1 MNTNQL
7 QIEVV
12 YSVHCS
18 PRVITVIVT
27 CNTHTHTHMQTH
39 IDLLSCALTCS
50 MLPRSRATSQSL
62 TNAIIPPKCGCRTSS
77 MNSCVRADN
86 NSFKHSDSLESSVV
100 LSCHSNTTAHRH
112 IDTPACTQVRMCC
125 LHYDT
130 GIKHSHCQTVCLSTT
145 T

>member
-1 MNTNQL
+1 
-7 QIEVV
+7 
-12 YSVHCS
+12 
-18 PRVITVIVT
+18 
-27 CNTHTHTHMQTH
+27 MQTH

-125 LHYDT
+125 LLYDTGIKHSHTTAHRHIDTPACTQVRMCCLHYDT